1 MKKLLI
7 FTLLLC
13 CTVKALSYTER
24 NYLQK
29 QANVSSLQEV
39 LILNQQWVTYPAYTD
54 RTGWDTF
61 LGSFKNECILRGEKP
76 VELCNGRFV
85 KATDYMDLNA
95 AATVA
100 LWKLP
105 FRQ

>member
-61 LGSFKNECILRGEKP
+61 LGSFKNECILRGEKQ
-76 VELCNGRFV
+76 LN
-85 KATDYMDLNA
+85 YQWNLNA

-100 LWKLP
+100 LWKLLSP
-105 FRQ
+105 IITMP